1 MKNKIIRL
9 FPLKRYLIEPSGL
22 LKNPLNRAVQLPPVR
37 NFSGSYEREFILGA
51 DLSGVDGTCSCLP
64 RTRSFRWGN
73 FCGPKSRD
81 VRRGA
86 ATNPVLQVDFVTSV
100 FFQNGFAFF
109 LWGCSRQ
116 GLDLKNFPP
125 QHPGI
130 WFPTVEINGP
140 ELDEQIVMVWRC
152 FKWHGGK
159 D

>member
-1 MKNKIIRL
+1 MRL
-9 FPLKRYLIEPSGL
+9 FPLNRYLIEPSGL

-37 NFSGSYEREFILGA
+37 NFSGSYEKEFILGA

-73 FCGPKSRD
+73 FCGPKSGD

-86 ATNPVLQVDFVTSV
+86 ATNPVLQVDFCDFCV
-100 FFQNGFAFF
+100 FAFF
-109 LWGCSRQ
+109 LGGCLRK
-116 GLDLKNFPP
+116 GLDLKIFPP

-130 WFPTVEINGP
+130 WFPTVEINDP
-140 ELDEQIVMVWRC
+140 ELDQWIVMVWRC